1 MSGLSTRL
9 DDPEVPAVA
18 ALWQRLARHGHVLA
32 AVAGLLLFV
41 VALWMLR
48 RELTGMHVAD
58 LRAALAQRGVW
69 HLLVAVLATAV
80 SYAALTGYDVLAL
93 RLLSHRLPYR
103 QVVLASFMATAVGH
117 NVGFAVVSAGAVR
130 ARLYIAWGLSATEVA
145 AMIALVGLTLG
156 VGLAFAGGLALLL
169 EPALA
174 SALLRLAPGA
184 VQALGG
190 LLVALALGYA
200 LAGSVRKTPLI
211 WRHWRLQL
219 PSGGIAL
226 QQLGLAV
233 VDVAA
238 AATVLYVLLG
248 PQPGLTWPVFVGVY
262 VLAVVVGIASHVPGG
277 LGVFETVML
286 LALPAVPR
294 DSLLAAM
301 VLYRVVYFLIPLALA
316 MLLAG
321 GMALR
326 SQHQRVVRRVRGGVR
341 GMRRVLTW
349 AAPTVSSAAVFL
361 TGVVLLLSGSLPT
374 EHSRLQWLEDV
385 LPLPLPLPL
394 PVLELSHLAGS
405 LVGLALVIVAQG
417 LYRRVDASY
426 RLTAWLLAAGAA
438 LSLLKGLDVA
448 AALLSLVV
456 LAGLYLS
463 RSAFHRRAAWWSAGA
478 SPAALAGLL
487 AVLGATVW
495 LGLFSY
501 QHLAYSDA
509 LWWQFALHGDAPRFL
524 RASLL
529 VAVVLLAWLLWHW
542 LQPQRPEPAQPDA
555 AELDRAARL
564 VAASP
569 HSEAA
574 LALVGDKRLLFDEQD
589 RAFLMYQ
596 VRGQSWIAMG
606 DPVGDSEAGEALVWR
621 FRELA
626 DQHGARPVF
635 YQVEASQIGRY
646 LDLGLG
652 AIKIG
657 EAALV
662 PLAGFSL
669 EGSARADLRQAHRRG
684 QRDGLGFEIVA
695 SLRDQPAL
703 MTELAQVSDAWLAD
717 KHAREKGFSVGH
729 FDPDYLARLP
739 CALVRQQGRVVAFAN
754 LWLSGEQ
761 HEISI
766 DLMRHLPGSSVAVM
780 DFLFVELMLWGA
792 QRGYAQFNLG
802 MAPLSGLE
810 THPLAPLWHRLG
822 TLLYR
827 HGEHF
832 YNFQGLRAYKAKFA
846 PRWQPKYLV
855 APGGLGLPAVLL
867 DVAAL
872 IAGGLKG
879 LVWR

>member
-1 MSGLSTRL
+1 MSDS
-9 DDPEVPAVA
+9 PAPQA
-18 ALWQRLARHGHVLA
+18 EHHLCALPAWWQRLVRHQHALA
-32 AVAGLLLFV
+32 AFAGLLLFS
-41 VALWMLR
+41 VALWVLHH
-48 RELTGMHVAD
+48 ELAGLHAAD
-58 LRAALAQRGVW
+58 IRTALG
-69 HLLVAVLATAV
+69 LLGAWQLAGALLATAV
-80 SYAALTGYDVLAL
+80 SYLALTGYDVLAL
-93 RLLSHRLPYR
+93 RILSHPLPYR
-103 QVVLASFMATAVGH
+103 RVALASFMATAVGH
-117 NVGFAVVSAGAVR
+117 NLGLAVVSAGAVR

-190 LLVALALGYA
+190 SLVVLALAYV
-200 LAGSVRKTPLI
+200 LAGSVRKTPVL
-211 WRHWRLQL
+211 WRHWRVHL
-219 PSGGIAL
+219 PASGMAW

-238 AATVLYVLLG
+238 AATVLYLLLG
-248 PQPGLTWPVFVGVY
+248 PQPGVSWPVFVAVY
-262 VLAVVVGIASHVPGG
+262 ALALVAGIASHVPGG

-286 LALPAVPR
+286 LALPLVPR
-294 DSLLAAM
+294 DTLLAAI
-301 VLYRVVYFLIPLALA
+301 VLYRVVYFLVPLALA

-321 GMALR
+321 GMAAR
-326 SQHQRVVRRVRGGVR
+326 SQRHRLAWQVQQARGSVR
-341 GMRRVLTW
+341 GMRRLLTW

-361 TGVVLLLSGSLPT
+361 TGAVLLFSGSLPA
-374 EHSRLQWLEDV
+374 ERSRLHWLHAM
-385 LPLPLPLPL
+385 LPL

-405 LVGLALVIVAQG
+405 LVGLALVILAHG

-438 LSLLKGLDVA
+438 LSLLRGLNVA
-448 AALLSLVV
+448 SAGLALVV

-495 LGLFSY
+495 LGLLSY
-501 QHLAYSDA
+501 QQVAYSDA
-509 LWWQFALHGDAPRFL
+509 LWWEFALHGDAPRFL

-529 VAVVLLAWLLWHW
+529 VAVVLLAWLLWRW
-542 LQPQRPEPAQPDA
+542 LQPRRPEPAQPDA
-555 AELDRAARL
+555 AELERAARL

-569 HSEAA
+569 HAEAA

-596 VRGQSWIAMG
+596 VRGRSWIAMG
-606 DPVGDSEAGEALVWR
+606 DPVGDAQAGEALVWR

-635 YQVEASQIGRY
+635 YQVEAAGIGRY

-657 EAALV
+657 EEALV

-669 EGSARADLRQAHRRG
+669 SGSTRADLRRAHHRG
-684 QRDGLGFEIVA
+684 QRDGLAFEVVPT
-695 SLRDQPAL
+695 LRDQPAL
-703 MTELAQVSDAWLAD
+703 LAELARVSDAWLAD
-717 KHAREKGFSVGH
+717 KHTREKGFSVGR
-729 FDPDYLARLP
+729 FDPDYLARFP
-739 CALVRQQGRVVAFAN
+739 CALVRQEGRVVAFAN
-754 LWLSGEQ
+754 LWLSGEK
-761 HEISI
+761 HELSI
-766 DLMRHLPGSSVAVM
+766 DLMRHLSGVSGAVM

-792 QRGYAQFNLG
+792 QQGYAQFNLG

-832 YNFQGLRAYKAKFA
+832 YNFQGLRAYKVKFA
-846 PRWQPKYLV
+846 PRWQPKYLM

-872 IAGGLKG
+872 ISGGLKG

>member
-1 MSGLSTRL
+1 MSALIAPQAAREPSVR
-9 DDPEVPAVA
+9 A
-18 ALWQRLARHGHVLA
+18 ALWQRLVRHQHALA
-32 AVAGLLLFV
+32 AGVGLLLFS
-41 VALWMLR
+41 VALWVLHH
-48 RELTGMHVAD
+48 ELAGLHAAD
-58 LRAALAQRGVW
+58 IRDALGRLGAWQ
-69 HLLVAVLATAV
+69 LVGALLATAL
-80 SYAALTGYDVLAL
+80 SYLALTGYDVLAL
-93 RLLSHRLPYR
+93 HILSHRLPFR
-103 QVVLASFMATAVGH
+103 RVALASFMATAVGH
-117 NVGFAVVSAGAVR
+117 NVGLAMVSAGAVR

-156 VGLAFAGGLALLL
+156 VGLGFAGGLALLL

-184 VQALGG
+184 VQAIGG
-190 LLVALALGYA
+190 LLVALTLAYV
-200 LAGSVRKTPLI
+200 LAGSVRKTPVV

-219 PSGGIAL
+219 PSSGMAL

-238 AATVLYVLLG
+238 AATVLYLLLG
-248 PQPGLTWPVFVGVY
+248 PQPGLSWPVFVAVY
-262 VLAVVVGIASHVPGG
+262 VLALVAGIASHVPGG

-286 LALPAVPR
+286 LALPLVPR
-294 DSLLAAM
+294 DTLLAAM
-301 VLYRVVYFLIPLALA
+301 VLYRVVYFLLPLALA

-321 GMALR
+321 GMAAR
-326 SQHQRVVRRVRGGVR
+326 SQRHRLVRQMHKASRSVR
-341 GMRRVLTW
+341 GMQRVLTW

-361 TGVVLLLSGSLPT
+361 TGVVLLFSGSLPA
-374 EHSRLQWLEDV
+374 ERERLHWLHAM
-385 LPLPLPLPL
+385 LPL

-405 LVGLALVIVAQG
+405 LVGLALVILAQG

-438 LSLLKGLDVA
+438 LSLLRGLDVA
-448 AALLSLVV
+448 AAVLALVV

-478 SPAALAGLL
+478 SPGALAGLL

-495 LGLFSY
+495 LGLISY
-501 QHLAYSDA
+501 RQVAYTDA

-529 VAVVLLAWLLWHW
+529 VAVLMLAWLLWRW
-542 LQPQRPEPAQPDA
+542 LQPRRPEPAQPDA
-555 AELDRAARL
+555 AELERAARL

-569 HSEAA
+569 NAEAA

-635 YQVEASQIGRY
+635 YQVAAASIGRY

-657 EAALV
+657 EEALV

-669 EGSARADLRQAHRRG
+669 QGSARADLRHAHRRG
-684 QRDGLGFEIVA
+684 QRDGLTLEVVPT
-695 SLRDQPAL
+695 LRDQPAL
-703 MTELAQVSDAWLAD
+703 MAELAQVSNAWLAE
-717 KHAREKGFSVGH
+717 KHTREKGFSVGH
-729 FDPDYLARLP
+729 FDAEYLARFP
-739 CALVRQQGRVVAFAN
+739 CALVRQEGRVVAFAN
-754 LWLSGEQ
+754 LWLSGEK

-766 DLMRHLPGSSVAVM
+766 DLMRHLSGASGVVM

-792 QRGYAQFNLG
+792 QQGYAQFNLG

-846 PRWQPKYLV
+846 PRWQPKYLM
-855 APGGLGLPAVLL
+855 APGGLSLPAVLL

-872 IAGGLKG
+872 ISGGLKG